1 MDSNPFLGVLLHAI
15 GGLAAASFYIP
26 YKRVR
31 QWSWEVYW
39 LVGGFFSWIIAPW
52 VLALL
57 ILPQTPSILAMVPG
71 KALFWTWFFGVLW
84 GVGGLTFGLT
94 MRYLGIALGYAIALG
109 LCAAFGTLVPPI
121 FNGEI
126 MQILST
132 RSGQVVLLG
141 VLICLG
147 GIALSGR
154 AGICKERELSDEQK
168 QASVKEFSF
177 VKGVI
182 VAIIAGMLSAAM
194 AYAFAAGKPIA
205 DEALAQGSPQL
216 WQNLPILIVALF
228 GGFVTNCIWCL
239 GLSIKNRTWGEYF
252 GKSAKHVWSR
262 KEETIIETVTDAPG
276 EEMAESIP
284 KAGIDECGKASIL
297 RNYLLCALAGVTWY
311 LQFFFYG
318 MGSTQMGSYDF
329 SSWTLH
335 MASII
340 IFSTI
345 WGIALKEW
353 KGTSKATHVWIAL
366 GLIALILSTIV
377 IGYGNTLGVGGSGH

>member
-1 MDSNPFLGVLLHAI
+1 MESNPFLGVMLHAI

-26 YKRVR
+26 YKRVKG
-31 QWSWEVYW
+31 WAWENYW
-39 LVGGFFSWIIAPW
+39 LAGGFFSWIVAPW
-52 VLALL
+52 VLAMI
-57 ILPQTPSILAMVPG
+57 ILPQTPAILGAAPG

-84 GVGGLTFGLT
+84 GIGGLTFGLT

-121 FNGEI
+121 FKGEF
-126 MQILST
+126 MQILT
-132 RSGQVVLLG
+132 TGSGQVILLG
-141 VLICLG
+141 VVVCLG
-147 GIALSGR
+147 GIALSGK
-154 AGICKERELSDEQK
+154 AGISKERELSDEQK
-168 QASVKEFSF
+168 QESVTEFSF

-205 DEALAQGSPQL
+205 EAALAQGAPPL

-239 GLSIKNRTWGEYF
+239 GLSIKNKTWGEYF
-252 GKSAKHVWSR
+252 GKVANHLPARDK
-262 KEETIIETVTDAPG
+262 ETIIETVTDAPG
-276 EEMAESIP
+276 EEMAEAMP
-284 KAGIDECGKASIL
+284 QADTGTVTEPPLL
-297 RNYLLCALAGVTWY
+297 RNYIFCALGGVTWY

-318 MGSTQMGSYDF
+318 MGSTQMGAYDF

-353 KGTSKATHVWIAL
+353 KGTSKATHMWIAL
-366 GLIALILSTIV
+366 GLVVLILSTMV
-377 IGYGNTLGVGGSGH
+377 IGYGNTLGAGATGH